1 MKMKSILGLIILLFT
16 ISCGDNP
23 SKKEKEFLNKN
34 IENLGTLSNSYKWI
48 IILPGVGCHGCIQD
62 GEFFMKKN
70 IHRNDILFIIT
81 KVSSIKIL
89 QQKTGIELK
98 KQQNIFID
106 KKNVFDI
113 PSENSIYPCVIKI
126 EKGKIIDYAF
136 QKPQSD
142 AFQLLK

>member
-1 MKMKSILGLIILLFT
+1 MDYYIARGWMSWLYPRWRIFH
-16 ISCGDNP
+16 
-23 SKKEKEFLNKN
+23 E
-34 IENLGTLSNSYKWI
+34 
-48 IILPGVGCHGCIQD
+48 
-62 GEFFMKKN
+62 KN